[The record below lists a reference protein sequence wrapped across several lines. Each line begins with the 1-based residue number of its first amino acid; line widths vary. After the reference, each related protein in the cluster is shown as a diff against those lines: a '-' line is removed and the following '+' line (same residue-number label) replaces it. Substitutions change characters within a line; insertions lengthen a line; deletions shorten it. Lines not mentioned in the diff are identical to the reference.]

1 MNMEN
6 RLPDFVRSCAKQR
19 NGTPGQDFPQ
29 EVVSRAKNE
38 LQNAPAFESLVVAAE
53 YAEKQKAGASVF
65 KSPDNREKPYAVLTT
80 PQYQTG
86 LFAGYAFVIPDAVLD
101 DAISALAGGDT
112 DEIEEV

>member
-19 NGTPGQDFPQ
+19 NGSPGQSFPP

-38 LQNAPAFESLVVAAE
+38 LKNAPAFESLAVAAE
-53 YAEKQKAGASVF
+53 YAGKQKAGASVF
-65 KSPDNREKPYAVLTT
+65 KNPDNRAKPYAVLTT
-80 PQYQTG
+80 PQYQVG

-101 DAISALAGGDT
+101 EAITALTGGTDT
-112 DEIEEV
+112 IEEV